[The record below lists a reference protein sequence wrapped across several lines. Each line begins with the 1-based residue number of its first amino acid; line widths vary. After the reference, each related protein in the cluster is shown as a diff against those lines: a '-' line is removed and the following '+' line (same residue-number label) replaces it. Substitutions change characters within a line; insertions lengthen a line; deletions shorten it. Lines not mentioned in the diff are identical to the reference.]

1 MPSTTAVQTSTTTP
15 AKNISTTAQ
24 TSTPVTTP
32 EDDSWM
38 DDTGV
43 WLVTGQ
49 HELHCR
55 LRNRHNWKCEFKG
68 QYIG

>member
-1 MPSTTAVQTSTTTP
+1 MPSTTAIQTSTTTP

-24 TSTPVTTP
+24 MSTPVTIP
-32 EDDSWM
+32 GDDSWM

-49 HELHCR
+49 FGLD
-55 LRNRHNWKCEFKG
+55 F
-68 QYIG
+68 